1 MKRKPAYKRKILTG
15 SFFIVLFLA
24 FMTLPLHAASER
36 GFTKVTLKNGLKV
49 IYKVMKGQSRT
60 SVNVVFPIGMNGE
73 KEKGI
78 AHLLEHLV
86 FRGGAG
92 YNFDDIAG
100 ITVRGGG
107 YFSGFTY
114 ITATSFSYIVPN
126 ENFMKALKIFNGS
139 VWNTDTSEASIALEK
154 KIVLH
159 ELDMDY
165 SERYE
170 YYPLFHYLLPE
181 FTYNADTIA
190 QITPADL
197 QKFHRTYYQPANA
210 TYIVAGDFEPKAL
223 LSELETISNGYG
235 PGEGVQPEPWEFDL
249 PTGEIVESRNLYPY
263 QYQVMLAYQF
273 KKMPEKDR
281 IVLKLLGQIYGMEF
295 KINYERNEFNFYYI
309 LYRHVGESDY
319 FGIYYNEPNQPFDP
333 EELERQK
340 ASMLKFF
347 REFKKINLKQA
358 IENLDQ
364 MVELEEARSQESAES
379 AAQYEISRLIDPD
392 FLTPDNISMIK
403 KITVK
408 DLERVID
415 RYFNEPPRTWVLV
428 KNSKSGGK

>member
-1 MKRKPAYKRKILTG
+1 MLMT
-15 SFFIVLFLA
+15 V
-24 FMTLPLHAASER
+24 FMALPLQAASER
-36 GFTKVTLKNGLKV
+36 GFTKITLKNGLKV
-49 IYKVMKGQSRT
+49 MYKVMKGQTRT

-92 YNFDDIAG
+92 YSFDDIAG

-107 YFSGFTY
+107 YFTGFTY
-114 ITATSFSYIVPN
+114 ITATSYSYVVPN
-126 ENFMKALKIFNGS
+126 ENLLKAIKIFNGS

-181 FTYNADTIA
+181 FTYNADTISRIA
-190 QITPADL
+190 QADL
-197 QKFHRTYYQPANA
+197 RNFHRTYYQPANA
-210 TYIVAGDFEPKAL
+210 TYIVAGDFDPKQL
-223 LSELETISNGYG
+223 LAELETVSNGYG
-235 PGEGVQPEPWEFDL
+235 QGEVVKAEAREFDL
-249 PTGEIVESRNLYPY
+249 PTGEIEESRNLYPY

-273 KKMPEKDR
+273 SKMPEKDR
-281 IVLKLLGQIYGMEF
+281 IVLKLLGQIYGMEY
-295 KINYERNEFNFYYI
+295 KINYVQNEFNFYYI

-319 FGIYYNEPNQPFDP
+319 FGIYYNEPNRPFDP
-333 EELERQK
+333 EELKQHK
-340 ASMLKFF
+340 AVMLKYF
-347 REFKKINLKQA
+347 REFKKLNLKQA

-364 MVELEEARSQESAES
+364 MVELEEAQSQESAVS
-379 AAQYEISRLIDPD
+379 AAQYEVSCLIDPD

-408 DLERVID
+408 DLERVMD
-415 RYFNEPPRTWVLV
+415 QYFKEPPRTWILV
-428 KNSKSGGK
+428 KNTKSGGK